1 MTGLLALALKYWK
14 PLAVVAIVGGMFIAW
29 QFDRAAQYR
38 RGVSEAHAAM
48 DAAISKAEGLVNEER
63 NRARDAATRAARA
76 LCVENDID
84 PAVCAGL

>member
-1 MTGLLALALKYWK
+1 MENMIALLLKYWK
-14 PLAVVAIVGGMFIAW
+14 PLAIVVIVGGMFI
-29 QFDRAAQYR
+29 
-38 RGVSEAHAAM
+38 
-48 DAAISKAEGLVNEER
+48 EER